1 MKNAY
6 TVHGAM
12 SPVDIAI
19 VMDHREKIGRKL
31 DGNEI
36 GHVLREISYRF
47 LRGYTGDFP
56 YLLNMKQRLDQY
68 GRLFASQ
75 SAGTLNCLC
84 AIATKEIQQSVRQHA
99 KDQKS
104 TGKTK
109 RLSVQ
114 LGTVSK

>member
-1 MKNAY
+1 MGKY
-6 TVHGAM
+6 SVHESM
-12 SPVDIAI
+12 SAVDISI

-31 DGNEI
+31 DEQEI

-75 SAGTLNCLC
+75 SAGVLNCLV
-84 AIATKEIQQSVRQHA
+84 AEATKEIQQSIRQHA
-99 KDQKS
+99 KEQKS